1 MRLAYFVNVKFF
13 GTNFGTKNKMTSKK
27 ALISRLLPVDLA
39 APYRARTC
47 DPWIKSPLL
56 YQLS

>member
-27 ALISRLLPVDLA
+27 ALISRLLPVDLD
-39 APYRARTC
+39 APC
-47 DPWIKSPLL
+47 MDFGGIFILKIIKKVEI
-56 YQLS
+56 

>member
-27 ALISRLLPVDLA
+27 ALISRLLPVDLDT
-39 APYRARTC
+39 PCMDLGRIFILIV
-47 DPWIKSPLL
+47 IKNIEI
-56 YQLS
+56 

>member
-27 ALISRLLPVDLA
+27 ALISRLFPVDLD
-39 APYRARTC
+39 APC
-47 DPWIKSPLL
+47 MNL
-56 YQLS
+56 

>member
-27 ALISRLLPVDLA
+27 ALISRLLPVDLD
-39 APYRARTC
+39 APYMDLERIFILRV
-47 DPWIKSPLL
+47 IKNIEI
-56 YQLS
+56 

>member
-27 ALISRLLPVDLA
+27 ALISRLLPVDLD
-39 APYRARTC
+39 APCRNLEGFIILNV
-47 DPWIKSPLL
+47 IKNIEI
-56 YQLS
+56 